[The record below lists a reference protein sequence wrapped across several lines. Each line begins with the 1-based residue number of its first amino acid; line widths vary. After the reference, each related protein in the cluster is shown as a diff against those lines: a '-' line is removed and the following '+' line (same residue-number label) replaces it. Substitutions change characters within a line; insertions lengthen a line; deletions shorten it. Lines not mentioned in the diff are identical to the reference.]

1 MKLIASN
8 TNKKKKSDI
17 TMVHEKLKNRLLTKK
32 EKSDIIIFGHWFF
45 IIKNIILHR
54 DGVSLCCQ
62 AGVQWRESCFCF
74 SQLFLFCKKIRGDLD
89 VN

>member
-17 TMVHEKLKNRLLTKK
+17 TTVHEKLKNRLLTKK

-45 IIKNIILHR
+45 IIKN
-54 DGVSLCCQ
+54 Q
-62 AGVQWRESCFCF
+62 
-74 SQLFLFCKKIRGDLD
+74 
-89 VN
+89 